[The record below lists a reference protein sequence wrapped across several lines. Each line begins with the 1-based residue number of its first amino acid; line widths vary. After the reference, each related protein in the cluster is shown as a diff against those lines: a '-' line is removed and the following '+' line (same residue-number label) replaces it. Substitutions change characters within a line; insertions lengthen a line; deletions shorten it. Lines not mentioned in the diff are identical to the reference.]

1 MNKKALMSSI
11 SIAAALVVAGCGG
24 NSSKKATELAGFP
37 LDDMRKVITR
47 SNVQIDKEIS
57 SDGKGSLRVT
67 SSDSNVFR
75 LFETGDVDVEN
86 ARLIYQARVRAEDV
100 EGQVFLVME
109 CHFPGKGDVIA
120 SDAQTPLTA
129 STEWT
134 TEEVSFPLNEGEN
147 PDNVKLHLV
156 VKGKGTVW
164 IDDVRLLKAPLE

>member
-1 MNKKALMSSI
+1 MTI
-11 SIAAALVVAGCGG
+11 WIAAALVVAGCGG
-24 NSSKKATELAGFP
+24 DSSKEATELARFP
-37 LDDMRKVITR
+37 LDDIRKVITR

-67 SSDSNVFR
+67 SSGSNVFR

-86 ARLIYQARVRAEDV
+86 VRLIYQARVRTEKV

-109 CHFPGKGDVIA
+109 CHFPGKGDFIA
-120 SDAQTPLTA
+120 SDVQTPLTG

-134 TEEVSFPLNEGEN
+134 TQEVSNLLREGEN

-164 IDDVRLLKAPLE
+164 IDDVKLLKAPLE